1 MLIQNAAAQE
11 AASTIAPIPALGMV
25 IAAFIAAVLIV
36 LGIVVLIV
44 IVARRTERP
53 LDSAN
58 FFVVIIG
65 ILAALSGYLV
75 AFPLLVT
82 EVFTDP
88 TQVLALLSGLFGTVV
103 GLVGTFFGIKTS
115 SDARQDAKKLASDA
129 IGSDTTPPTVS
140 SVSPLP
146 NATGVSTD
154 TSVTATFSKDM
165 DPATI
170 NTSTF
175 KLVED
180 ASRTPVAG
188 SIVYDSNTNGA
199 TFQPSKKLSN
209 KTMYRVRIT
218 ADVKDKA
225 GNALAQEDTWVFT
238 TDGLARP
245 ASGGSQEGTG
255 RRRRWLRRRGR

>member
-1 MLIQNAAAQE
+1 LGAAVNGTE
-11 AASTIAPIPALGMV
+11 LGIV

-36 LGIVVLIV
+36 LGIVVLVRIV
-44 IVARRTERP
+44 TRRTERP

-88 TQVLALLSGLFGTVV
+88 TQVIALLSALFGTIV

-115 SDARQDAKKLASDA
+115 SDARQDAKNLASDA
-129 IGSDTTPPTVS
+129 LAIDTTSPTVS

-170 NTSTF
+170 NNSTF

-180 ASRTPVAG
+180 ASLTPVAG
-188 SIVYDSNTNGA
+188 SIEYESHTNGA
-199 TFQPSKKLSN
+199 TFSPDAALTAN
-209 KTMYRVRIT
+209 TAYRVTIT
-218 ADVKDKA
+218 ADVKDKV
-225 GNALAQEDTWVFT
+225 GNALPQEDSWVFT
-238 TDGLARP
+238 VGP
-245 ASGGSQEGTG
+245 
-255 RRRRWLRRRGR
+255 

>member
-1 MLIQNAAAQE
+1 MLIQNGAQE
-11 AASTIAPIPALGMV
+11 AAPRIAPITALGIV

-36 LGIVVLIV
+36 LGVVVLIV

-65 ILAALSGYLV
+65 ILVVLSGYLV

-82 EVFTDP
+82 EVFTEP

-115 SDARQDAKKLASDA
+115 SDARQDAKNLASDA
-129 IGSDTTPPTVS
+129 LASDTTPPTVS

-154 TSVTATFSKDM
+154 ASVTATFSKDM

-170 NTSTF
+170 NNGTF

-180 ASRTPVAG
+180 ANRTPVAG
-188 SIVYDSNTNGA
+188 SIEYESRTNGA
-199 TFQPSKKLSN
+199 TFSPDADLTAN
-209 KTMYRVRIT
+209 TAYRVTIT

-225 GNALAQEDTWVFT
+225 GNALPQEDSWAFT
-238 TDGLARP
+238 VGP
-245 ASGGSQEGTG
+245 
-255 RRRRWLRRRGR
+255 